1 MKKSLKREFD
11 IAGLAWLKESALMW
25 RFSWWANPYQAIQST
40 IVKKDGKV
48 QYPDW
53 KWIRIYKTIM
63 VALAHM
69 ASEEADNEWELGSQ
83 VNTESYLMKQFANLF
98 SP

>member
-1 MKKSLKREFD
+1 
-11 IAGLAWLKESALMW
+11 
-25 RFSWWANPYQAIQST
+25 
-40 IVKKDGKV
+40 
-48 QYPDW
+48 
-53 KWIRIYKTIM
+53 M

>member
-1 MKKSLKREFD
+1 
-11 IAGLAWLKESALMW
+11 
-25 RFSWWANPYQAIQST
+25 
-40 IVKKDGKV
+40 
-48 QYPDW
+48 
-53 KWIRIYKTIM
+53 M

-83 VNTESYLMKQFANLF
+83 VNIESYLMKQLANLF